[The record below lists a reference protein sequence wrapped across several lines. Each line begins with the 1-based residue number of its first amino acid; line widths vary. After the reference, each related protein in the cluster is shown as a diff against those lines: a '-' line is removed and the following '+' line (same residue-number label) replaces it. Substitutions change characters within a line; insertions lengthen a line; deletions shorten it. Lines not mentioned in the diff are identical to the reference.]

1 MRARIDGEGC
11 CFCRQ
16 RLVTLNRLF
25 MPDELKNLQKNF
37 LVERKFHICIVLTRS
52 VLNNIQW
59 FLFAPFNIFLEWKFI
74 SIIEKFCIGFFNRS
88 SNRKF
93 EAIVYRTDLWSSIL
107 VYHIKILEMH
117 AINIKYF
124 LSSFLR

>member
-52 VLNNIQW
+52 VLNNIQ
-59 FLFAPFNIFLEWKFI
+59 
-74 SIIEKFCIGFFNRS
+74 
-88 SNRKF
+88 
-93 EAIVYRTDLWSSIL
+93 
-107 VYHIKILEMH
+107 
-117 AINIKYF
+117 
-124 LSSFLR
+124 